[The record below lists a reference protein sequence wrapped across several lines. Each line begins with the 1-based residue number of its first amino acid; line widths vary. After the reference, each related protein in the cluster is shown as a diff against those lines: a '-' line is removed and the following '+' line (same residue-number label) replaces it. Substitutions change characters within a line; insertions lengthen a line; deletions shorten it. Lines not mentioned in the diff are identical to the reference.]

1 MQSEMGGKQLKIDP
15 KAQNKYNKDLHL
27 KDGKTVHRFYYYSL
41 TAFLLIKRV
50 CLSSSQRGLFF

>member
-41 TAFLLIKRV
+41 NSVSAYKKG
-50 CLSSSQRGLFF
+50 LS